1 MSNNDKLTLSVI
13 VVLLTI
19 LGFVTYHY
27 VVDSYKMNELK
38 TEVENLKKENA
49 RLNKL
54 ITKQNTD
61 VCLAN
66 QILELSETKKNVIFI
81 SCD

>member
-1 MSNNDKLTLSVI
+1 MRNNYIELFIISCLSSI
-13 VVLLTI
+13 LIGNVLIEYNKRDELN
-19 LGFVTYHY
+19 
-27 VVDSYKMNELK
+27 YKINI
-38 TEVENLKKENA
+38 LKKENA

>member
-1 MSNNDKLTLSVI
+1 MRNNYIELFIIVSLSSI
-13 VVLLTI
+13 LIGNVLIEVNKRDELN
-19 LGFVTYHY
+19 
-27 VVDSYKMNELK
+27 YKINI
-38 TEVENLKKENA
+38 LKKENA

-81 SCD
+81 RCD

>member
-1 MSNNDKLTLSVI
+1 MRNNYIELFIIASLSSI
-13 VVLLTI
+13 LIGNVLIEVNKRDELN
-19 LGFVTYHY
+19 
-27 VVDSYKMNELK
+27 YKINI
-38 TEVENLKKENA
+38 LKKENA

-81 SCD
+81 RCD

>member
-1 MSNNDKLTLSVI
+1 VRNNYIELFIISCLSSI
-13 VVLLTI
+13 LIGNVLIEYNKRDELN
-19 LGFVTYHY
+19 
-27 VVDSYKMNELK
+27 YKINI
-38 TEVENLKKENA
+38 LKKENA

>member
-1 MSNNDKLTLSVI
+1 MRNNYIELFIIASLSSI
-13 VVLLTI
+13 LIGNVLIEYNKRDELN
-19 LGFVTYHY
+19 
-27 VVDSYKMNELK
+27 YKINI
-38 TEVENLKKENA
+38 LKKEND

-61 VCLAN
+61 ICLAN

-81 SCD
+81 RCD

>member
-1 MSNNDKLTLSVI
+1 MSNNDKGSLIAIIILSTAMI
-13 VVLLTI
+13 VSAMLNSIEKNKLKSQI
-19 LGFVTYHY
+19 
-27 VVDSYKMNELK
+27 EILK
-38 TEVENLKKENA
+38 TENA

-61 VCLAN
+61 ICLAN

>member
-1 MSNNDKLTLSVI
+1 MSNNNKGSLIVIIILSTAMIISGMLNSIEKNKLKSQI
-13 VVLLTI
+13 EI
-19 LGFVTYHY
+19 
-27 VVDSYKMNELK
+27 LK
-38 TEVENLKKENA
+38 TENA

-81 SCD
+81 RCD

>member
-1 MSNNDKLTLSVI
+1 MKKVLNPIIIIVLSTSLIIAGLTNSIEKNKLKSQI
-13 VVLLTI
+13 KI
-19 LGFVTYHY
+19 
-27 VVDSYKMNELK
+27 
-38 TEVENLKKENA
+38 LKKENE

-54 ITKQNTD
+54 IVKQNTD

-81 SCD
+81 KCD

>member
-1 MSNNDKLTLSVI
+1 MRNNYIELFIICTLSSLLI
-13 VVLLTI
+13 GNVLI
-19 LGFVTYHY
+19 E
-27 VVDSYKMNELK
+27 SNKKEELNYQLK
-38 TEVENLKKENA
+38 ILKKENA

-54 ITKQNTD
+54 IIKQNTD

-81 SCD
+81 RCE

>member
-1 MSNNDKLTLSVI
+1 MSNNNKGSLIVIIILSTAMIISGMLNSIEKNKLKSQI
-13 VVLLTI
+13 EI
-19 LGFVTYHY
+19 
-27 VVDSYKMNELK
+27 LK
-38 TEVENLKKENA
+38 TENA

>member
-1 MSNNDKLTLSVI
+1 VRNNYIELFIISCLSSI
-13 VVLLTI
+13 LIGNVLIEYNKRDELN
-19 LGFVTYHY
+19 
-27 VVDSYKMNELK
+27 YKINI
-38 TEVENLKKENA
+38 LKKENA

-81 SCD
+81 RCD

>member
-1 MSNNDKLTLSVI
+1 MRNIFIILFFNSLLIAN
-13 VVLLTI
+13 VLIEINKRDELN
-19 LGFVTYHY
+19 
-27 VVDSYKMNELK
+27 YKINI
-38 TEVENLKKENA
+38 LKKENA

-66 QILELSETKKNVIFI
+66 QLLELSETKKNVIFI
-81 SCD
+81 RCE

>member
-1 MSNNDKLTLSVI
+1 MRNNYIELFIISCLSSI
-13 VVLLTI
+13 LIGNVLIEYNKRDELN
-19 LGFVTYHY
+19 
-27 VVDSYKMNELK
+27 YKINI
-38 TEVENLKKENA
+38 LKKENA

-81 SCD
+81 RCD

>member
-1 MSNNDKLTLSVI
+1 MSNNDKGSLIVIIILSTAMI
-13 VVLLTI
+13 ISGMLNSIEKNKLKSQI
-19 LGFVTYHY
+19 
-27 VVDSYKMNELK
+27 EILK
-38 TEVENLKKENA
+38 TENA

-61 VCLAN
+61 ICLAN

>member
-1 MSNNDKLTLSVI
+1 MSNNDKGSLIVIIILSTAMVI
-13 VVLLTI
+13 SGMLNSKVK
-19 LGFVTYHY
+19 H
-27 VVDSYKMNELK
+27 ELK
-38 TEVENLKKENA
+38 TEVEKLKTENA

>member
-1 MSNNDKLTLSVI
+1 MRNNYIELFIISCLSSI
-13 VVLLTI
+13 LFGNVLIEYNKRDELN
-19 LGFVTYHY
+19 
-27 VVDSYKMNELK
+27 YKINI
-38 TEVENLKKENA
+38 LKKENA